1 MSSFGL
7 NQRER
12 DLLVGAF
19 RRHPEIEE
27 VRVFGSRAKG
37 NHESSSDIDLALWGN
52 INSQLLARLVG
63 ELDELPLPYTFD
75 LSIYNHVRNRDLKDH
90 IDRVGS
96 TLYRRESSVPRAAN

>member
-1 MSSFGL
+1 MNFFGL

-12 DLLVGAF
+12 DLLAEAF

-27 VRVFGSRAKG
+27 VRIFGSRAKG
-37 NHESSSDIDLALWGN
+37 NHELSSDIDLAFWGK
-52 INSQLLARLVG
+52 INSQLLARLAG

-75 LSIYNHVRNRDLKDH
+75 LNVYDQVRNRDLKDH

-96 TLYRRESSVPRAAN
+96 ILYRRESPVPRAGK

>member
-7 NQRER
+7 NRRECG
-12 DLLVGAF
+12 LLIEAF

-37 NHESSSDIDLALWGN
+37 NHELSSDIDLALWGN
-52 INSQLLARLVG
+52 INSLLLARLAG

-75 LSIYNHVRNRDLKDH
+75 LNIYSHVQNPDLKDH

>member
-1 MSSFGL
+1 L
-7 NQRER
+7 NQRECG
-12 DLLVGAF
+12 LLAAVF

-52 INSQLLARLVG
+52 INSQLLACLAG

-75 LSIYNHVRNRDLKDH
+75 LSIYDCVHNHDLKDH
-90 IDRVGS
+90 INRVAS
-96 TLYRRESSVPRAAN
+96 TLYRRDSSVPRIAK